1 MPCRDE
7 THEHNWP
14 REGTLEISKCEI
26 FCGYCTGDDAKVVHP
41 RHWDLRAH
49 IRDVHA
55 RGQGLAIIVSP
66 RPPKP

>member
-14 REGTLEISKCEI
+14 MKGTLELCKCEI
-26 FCGYCTGDDAKVVHP
+26 FCGYCTGDAAQVVYIHP
-41 RHWDLRAH
+41 WELRGH